1 MNRALQLVAGFGF
14 VILAAGGCNCGGR
27 FDDQYDELCGSL
39 CPLLDGGTVDG
50 GPGGG
55 AASGGPAGGG
65 ASGGGASGGGASGGG
80 ASGGGASGGGTSGG
94 GASGGGASGGRGG
107 GVSGGGASG
116 GRGGVSGGGSP
127 GGGRAGG
134 SGGGEAMVAGG
145 SAGGMGGGGLF
156 VSAGGMG
163 GGSSVA
169 GGAAGPCLGVGSI
182 CGGPGAS
189 LFQCCT
195 GLTCNG
201 GAQGACTTGTLTT
214 CKATG
219 ILCTVN
225 EECCSA
231 HCQNN
236 SCADV
241 ASRCNVTAM
250 PVCVSATAV
259 CCVVGLVQGSPPVC
273 CRAGM

>member
-80 ASGGGASGGGTSGG
+80 ASGGGTSGG

-116 GRGGVSGGGSP
+116 GRGGGVSGGGSP

-219 ILCTVN
+219 VLCTFD